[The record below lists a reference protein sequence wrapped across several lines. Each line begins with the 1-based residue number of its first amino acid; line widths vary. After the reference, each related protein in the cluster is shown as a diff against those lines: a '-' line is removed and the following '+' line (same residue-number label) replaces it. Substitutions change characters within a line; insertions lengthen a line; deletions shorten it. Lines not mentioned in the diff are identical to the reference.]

1 MNDQM
6 DPENTDA
13 TSRVKDRRELLR
25 LGAAGLPMMITL
37 KASAQ
42 QAVISQ
48 LQCAF
53 RLPQRVRIM
62 VSADGDA
69 YSSTT
74 HNVRFNRRRQAYRR
88 DDLEKFLE
96 PGNSTRFRRGVPSGY
111 VPSACTTP
119 PDPDSNW
126 IDCGWNKF
134 TIGRN
139 ARITPADYLVGNSWQ
154 LSGDKGLY
162 LALTIR
168 YAEAGASGN
177 WPGVSCVVSILN
189 YLGQN

>member
-1 MNDQM
+1 MKDQM
-6 DPENTDA
+6 DPENIDV
-13 TSRVKDRRELLR
+13 SSKLKDRRELLR

-42 QAVISQ
+42 QAAISQ
-48 LQCAF
+48 LQCFF
-53 RLPQRVRIM
+53 RLPERVRVM
-62 VSADGDA
+62 VNSDGDA
-69 YSSTT
+69 WASTT

-88 DDLEKFLE
+88 DDLEEFLR
-96 PGNSTRFRRGVPSGY
+96 PGNSTRFNGGVPNGY
-111 VPSACTTP
+111 RPSACTTA

-139 ARITPADYLVGNSWQ
+139 AKITPANYLSGSGWQ

-162 LALTIR
+162 MALTLQ
-168 YAEAGASGN
+168 YAESGASGN